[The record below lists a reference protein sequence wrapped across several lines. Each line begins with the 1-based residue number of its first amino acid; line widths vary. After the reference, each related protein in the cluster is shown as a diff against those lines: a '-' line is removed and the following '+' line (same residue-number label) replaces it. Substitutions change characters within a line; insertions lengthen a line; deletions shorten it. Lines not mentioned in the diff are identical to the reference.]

1 MAAISVSLKS
11 KGGLKALVDK
21 LQKDMKGSHV
31 KVGVLATA
39 PARENDEEGGPA
51 SNLEIAIY
59 NEFGAPEAGVPER
72 SFLRASFLKH
82 KPDYVQHLETLLKNA
97 VEKGYPIK
105 KGLNTIGLLA
115 ASDVK
120 AFIIQGEQVPPPNSP
135 ATIREKVEKG
145 SWKIT
150 NKLRK
155 RLAKKTKTEFE
166 AEAAG
171 QVRTLVDTGQLVN
184 SLTHEV
190 VMGGGTD
197 S

>member
-11 KGGLKALVDK
+11 KGSLKALVDK

-39 PARENDEEGGPA
+39 PARENDEDGGPA
-51 SNLEIAIY
+51 SNLEVAIY

-82 KPDYVQHLETLLKNA
+82 KPEYVQHLETLLKQA

-105 KGLNTIGLLA
+105 KGLGIIGLKA
-115 ASDVK
+115 TSDVK
-120 AFIIQGEQVPPPNSP
+120 AFITQGEQVPPPNAP
-135 ATIREKVEKG
+135 ATVRQKVERG
-145 SWKIT
+145 RWKIEKDHRESGT
-150 NKLRK
+150 PVAEL
-155 RLAKKTKTEFE
+155 
-166 AEAAG
+166 EAAAAAN
-171 QVRTLVDTGQLVN
+171 VRTLVDTGQLVN

-190 VMGGGTD
+190 VMGGGKE